1 MELDYDRTKSKE
13 ATNSTLKVNQDLKPT
28 LQPFEARKF
37 FPSLAGSKRP
47 LTSSYDDNDSGENRL
62 SKIRKITAFLAKASK
77 VKTVSD
83 MDALEM
89 GFAAAILEKG
99 DVEVNVPIPRSYEV
113 AINDA
118 VYRQQ

>member
-1 MELDYDRTKSKE
+1 M
-13 ATNSTLKVNQDLKPT
+13 NSTPKVNQDLKPT

-37 FPSLAGSKRP
+37 FPLLAGSKRP
-47 LTSSYDDNDSGENRL
+47 QTSSYDDDDSGENRL
-62 SKIRKITAFLAKASK
+62 FKIRKITAFLAKASK

-99 DVEVNVPIPRSYEV
+99 DVEVNVPIPRSYEA
-113 AINDA
+113 AINDT
-118 VYRQQ
+118 VYGKQ